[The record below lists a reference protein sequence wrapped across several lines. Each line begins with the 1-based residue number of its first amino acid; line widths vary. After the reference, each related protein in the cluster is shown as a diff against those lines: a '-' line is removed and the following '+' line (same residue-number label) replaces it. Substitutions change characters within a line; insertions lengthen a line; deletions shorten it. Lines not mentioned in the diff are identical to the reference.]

1 MRFLKYIAG
10 IAILA
15 LFYVNSFSQIRVNM
29 QADTNQIL
37 IGDFIHLN
45 FELIR
50 DKEVQINYPAWG
62 DTLSIHFEVLEIGK
76 IDTLPDKDR
85 IQLSQ
90 KVSVT
95 SYDSGLFYIP
105 PVHIDYLIKGD
116 SILHFVETD
125 PIPIMVIAPTVDL
138 QKGFIDIK
146 KPMEAK
152 FSILEI
158 LPYILGG
165 ILLLGLLVLVGIYLY
180 KYFKR
185 KADQPKIEK
194 PPLPPKEWAIKQLEE
209 LRLKKLWQQG
219 REKEYFTE
227 LVDILREY
235 VHYQF
240 NVDSF
245 EMTSEEL
252 KEGISSFNIN
262 SDAINKLSV
271 SLEISD
277 LVKFAKFKPTPLEND
292 LALLNGI
299 DFVNESTFA
308 KKLEEEKK
316 AKLENERR
324 LELEDEAKQKINDN
338 EAITDSKPTLP
349 KQKEEM
355 TNSHEKYI
363 PKLKEG
369 GENV

>member
-1 MRFLKYIAG
+1 MRFLKYIIG
-10 IAILA
+10 LAILA
-15 LFYVNSFSQIRVNM
+15 VFYVNSFSQIRVNM

-37 IGDFIHLN
+37 IGDVIHLN
-45 FELIR
+45 FELIK
-50 DKEVQINYPAWG
+50 DKEVKINYPAWG
-62 DTLSIHFEVLEIGK
+62 DTLSIHFEVLEIGS
-76 IDTLPDKDR
+76 IDTLLDKDR
-85 IQLSQ
+85 LHLSQ
-90 KVSVT
+90 KLSVT
-95 SYDSGLFYIP
+95 SYDSGLFYVP
-105 PVHIDYLIKGD
+105 PVHIDYLIQGD
-116 SILHFVETD
+116 SVLHFVESD
-125 PIPIMVIAPTVDL
+125 PIPIMVVAPAVDL

-146 KPMEAK
+146 KPLEAK

-165 ILLLGLLVLVGIYLY
+165 ILLLGLLVLVGIYVY
-180 KYFKR
+180 KYFNK
-185 KADQPKIEK
+185 KTNQFKVDK

-219 REKEYFTE
+219 KEKEYFTE
-227 LVDILREY
+227 LVDIIREY
-235 VHYQF
+235 IHYQF
-240 NVDSF
+240 GVDSF

-252 KEGISSFNIN
+252 KEGILSFNIN
-262 SDAINKLSV
+262 MDAINKLSV

-277 LVKFAKFKPTPLEND
+277 LVKFAKYKPTPLESD

-316 AKLENERR
+316 AKLEDEEKQ
-324 LELEDEAKQKINDN
+324 ELEEKTTLKKEEQQTIA
-338 EAITDSKPTLP
+338 DSKPEHSN
-349 KQKEEM
+349 EEAEIVD
-355 TNSHEKYI
+355 THEKYI